1 MPDKIEFLTT
11 ASLTIIN
18 LSNYFVLKLVKSNA
32 DSLLTS
38 LVSFD
43 KFATVDGE
51 SGRQEGG
58 CLETIQLGKKLLNSF
73 SPMPKLMKM
82 FRRRRGFPPLNRSLS
97 METLTWGSATNEI
110 SYNGSVE

>member
-1 MPDKIEFLTT
+1 MPGKIEFLTT
-11 ASLTIIN
+11 TSLTIIN
-18 LSNYFVLKLVKSNA
+18 LSNYFVLLLVKSNA
-32 DSLLTS
+32 DNSLLTIV
-38 LVSFD
+38 VSFD

-82 FRRRRGFPPLNRSLS
+82 FRRRRGFPPFKSES
-97 METLTWGSATNEI
+97 I
-110 SYNGSVE
+110 NGDFNLGKCYQ